1 MATLGKHT
9 AEERENFIK
18 DWMERNPGSG
28 TTTRRKS
35 KGKKVGAGKPLS
47 YHQVRRQKAA
57 RKWALKIRKEVA
69 REENET
75 PVTQKAM

>member
-1 MATLGKHT
+1 MPVLGTHT
-9 AEERENFIK
+9 EQEREDFIK
-18 DWMERNPGSG
+18 AWMERNPGSG

-57 RKWALKIRKEVA
+57 RKWALKIRKEIA
-69 REENET
+69 RAENL
-75 PVTQKAM
+75 